1 MKLAEQVT
9 HFREII
15 NVYTFLAVKPDR
27 RNHLGA
33 LVIDYR
39 IM

>member
-9 HFREII
+9 HFREIR
-15 NVYTFLAVKPDR
+15 NVYTFLVVKPDR

-33 LVIDYR
+33 LVMDDR